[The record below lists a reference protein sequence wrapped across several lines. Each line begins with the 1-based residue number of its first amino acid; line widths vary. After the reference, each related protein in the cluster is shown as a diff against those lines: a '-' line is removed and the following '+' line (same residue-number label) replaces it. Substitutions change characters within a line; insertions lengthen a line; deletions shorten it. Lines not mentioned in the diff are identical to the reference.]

1 MLNINHYYRQ
11 WYTFDLQY
19 GNLEV
24 FMNCKN
30 CIFFSGIECHGHGDF
45 WGECTLLKLFIKCNK
60 LTYRDYDARSTVC
73 YEETQCK
80 LSKLLKIK
88 DE

>member
-1 MLNINHYYRQ
+1 
-11 WYTFDLQY
+11 
-19 GNLEV
+19 
-24 FMNCKN
+24 MNCKN

-45 WGECTLLKLFIKCNK
+45 WGECDLLKFFIKCNK
-60 LTYRDYDARSTVC
+60 LTYRDYDVWSTVC

-88 DE
+88 EE